1 MTDFNQVIL
10 DAALA
15 AGAAAH
21 RNAVPEP
28 MTVVGGDKSYFVSEG
43 MCGFSWV
50 KLKGNTPFG
59 RYCKKVGLARPA
71 YGGGLRISYPFPSQ
85 SYDRGQ
91 AWAFAFSDVLKANDV
106 FAYADGRLD

>member
-1 MTDFNQVIL
+1 MNSINQVL
-10 DAALA
+10 KAAMA
-15 AGAAAH
+15 AGSAAH
-21 RNAVPEP
+21 TAAVPEP

-50 KLKGNTPFG
+50 KIKGNTPFG
-59 RYCKKVGLARPA
+59 RHCKKVGIARPA
-71 YGGGLRISYPFPSQ
+71 YGGGLQIRYPYPSQ

-91 AWAFAFSDVLKANDV
+91 AWAYAFADVLKDNGV